1 MRVADESARASA
13 ASARGDHREALRA
26 NLRVVALANAHSATV
41 AALGG
46 QLDASAACAKARAHL
61 AVAETYESSRGERLC
76 EDASSRDAAEARTRR
91 GLAQAL
97 VHLRLAVAAADPDP
111 RGITRSRACVDAL
124 ARCKLDARL
133 RLGPRLVAV
142 GEREAALEVAR
153 RALEGAA
160 LEGTTLR
167 AEDEIAVHLFAADA
181 ERASGEAHAEEARD
195 AEDRLRRAR
204 RQRRESAAFDFASD
218 DEPFLSKE
226 PNDAP
231 REDPGPEPGPAA
243 SAAAAAGRLLW
254 ADRSAAAKAAADR
267 AEALEATRAAA
278 AARAEA
284 RFGAALARL
293 DAAEARA
300 ETLWTPPPPTSNGL
314 RTDLDASDASAA
326 EPGEKARAAE
336 ASAALVSR
344 LAAEKSDAIRRET
357 RVGAMARRRD
367 VARARRDW
375 RVAADETAKLLEC
388 VEENIRD
395 RDRRVEGARSSA
407 RAPILPGTTHAFAD
421 ADSAIGALE
430 AELAELWIRAKDF
443 EKARFR
449 AERALAACL
458 RANGGE
464 PSPASARAEGTLAFI
479 VARSGRFAEA
489 AAVYR
494 GAVANA
500 KTCGASREDVAN
512 LEAALGSACFA
523 ASDGSG
529 ATEDAAEAE
538 TTVRAKSEAAE
549 EGEKKGAPDDAL
561 AAANAARRM
570 SKKSRRARSDAAAF
584 LEEAARSFRRA
595 AEGHPRRRDELAAR
609 AEAAEEALRAEA
621 EAGVEGGWGGG
632 T

>member
-204 RQRRESAAFDFASD
+204 RERRESAAFDFASD
-218 DEPFLSKE
+218 DEPVFISGE
-226 PNDAP
+226 PNHAP

-300 ETLWTPPPPTSNGL
+300 GTLWTLPPPTSNGL
-314 RTDLDASDASAA
+314 RTDLDASDATSAS
-326 EPGEKARAAE
+326 AAE

-357 RVGAMARRRD
+357 RVGALARRRD
-367 VARARRDW
+367 IARARRDW

-395 RDRRVEGARSSA
+395 RDRRVEGARRP

-421 ADSAIGALE
+421 ADSAVGALE

-538 TTVRAKSEAAE
+538 QTVRAKSEAAE

-621 EAGVEGGWGGG
+621 GVEGGGGGG

>member
-153 RALEGAA
+153 RALEGAT

-218 DEPFLSKE
+218 DEPVLISGE

-243 SAAAAAGRLLW
+243 SAVAAAGRLLW

-284 RFGAALARL
+284 RFAAALARL

-300 ETLWTPPPPTSNGL
+300 GTLWTPPPPTSNGL

-357 RVGAMARRRD
+357 RVGALARRRD

-395 RDRRVEGARSSA
+395 RDRRVEGSPQSA
-407 RAPILPGTTHAFAD
+407 RGPILPGTTHAFAD
-421 ADSAIGALE
+421 ADSAVGALE

-538 TTVRAKSEAAE
+538 QTVRAKSEAAE

-621 EAGVEGGWGGG
+621 GVEGGWGGG